1 MKKKKIKII
10 KERFKSKSS
19 LEALIENNDFLIETA
34 TAVNQQNPTIPGYGN
49 EPYVIGAAFSLNEN
63 QTSNLLE
70 GNRGLI
76 SYFEKKDIYKKL
88 EIDQKDLSDKIEI
101 LEQKNSLLTE
111 NIDLDFIEILIREK
125 FLFGKEG
132 EITYITKD
140 NGSKN

>member
-1 MKKKKIKII
+1 MLDKLKKNYFLLII
-10 KERFKSKSS
+10 T
-19 LEALIENNDFLIETA
+19 FLI
-34 TAVNQQNPTIPGYGN
+34 IY
-49 EPYVIGAAFSLNEN
+49 FFF
-63 QTSNLLE
+63 NLLD

-88 EIDQKDLSDKIEI
+88 KIDKKDLSDKIEI

-132 EITYITKD
+132 ETTYIVKD
-140 NGSKN
+140 NGTKN